1 MFDIGFWELAIIA
14 LVALVVIGP
23 ERLPAVARTAGS
35 WFARL
40 RRVANEF
47 RQEVSDELRA
57 EELRQ
62 ALAREASAIREPLEQ
77 ATEALNADLRD
88 MVDSADQARR
98 SVNSETIAVTRE
110 RAASGQQDGA
120 TAKIPEAVVG
130 ESVTAADGQ
139 RIEKQPQ

>member
-77 ATEALNADLRD
+77 ATEALNADLRE
-88 MVDSADQARR
+88 MVGAADHEGAAGTQREA
-98 SVNSETIAVTRE
+98 ATR
-110 RAASGQQDGA
+110 AHDAKGQQNGVDANISG
-120 TAKIPEAVVG
+120 G
-130 ESVTAADGQ
+130 GRSESAATAADGQ
-139 RIEKQPQ
+139 RIQEHPK